1 MGSFN
6 SCALH
11 LKHLASL
18 ERIIKFHSP
27 SSSSPPRVG
36 AQEVAGVHL
45 PHSVKFFSP
54 TYAFAGSEETV
65 EPYTTE
71 KLSRIPG
78 GYVPL
83 TEPFQIMTVDFN
95 NLQVNTCVFF
105 SLHPLEPSFRTNLYI
120 EEAHILFAM
129 FNSATVCMCKA
140 GSAALILYWFSYLS
154 DYVGI

>member
-95 NLQVNTCVFF
+95 NLQVNIRVFF
-105 SLHPLEPSFRTNLYI
+105 SLHPLELSFRTNLYI
-120 EEAHILFAM
+120 EEAHVLFAM
-129 FNSATVCMCKA
+129 FNSATVCVCKA

-154 DYVGI
+154 DYVVI